1 MFRSQ
6 QGFLQ
11 VAALAA
17 VTASCLAAAACGGS
31 ATDPLANMS
40 GAKIQTEAVVNADAA
55 PSLTLH
61 GTEFAGTTKTT
72 YSLGIKHGKG
82 CAGTIGTSA
91 GNMNV
96 VVLGD
101 TAYAKPGNPPQ
112 GKYLAG
118 ASVDAGYGGV
128 GGICNMSR
136 FTGMAFSPG
145 SDVTKGALTT
155 LNGIR
160 VLPLTGHGGL
170 GQLTMY
176 VTDANKPQLVEW
188 TTSGNREGAT
198 YSFSVGAPVT
208 LTAPPSSQVKTVD
221 IGDD

>member
-6 QGFLQ
+6 LGFLQ
-11 VAALAA
+11 AAALAA

-31 ATDPLANMS
+31 APDPLANVS
-40 GAKIQTEAVVNADAA
+40 GAKIQTEAVANADAA

-61 GTEFAGTTKTT
+61 GTEVAGSTKTT
-72 YSLGIKHGKG
+72 YRLGIKHGQG

-101 TAYAKPGNPPQ
+101 TAYAKPGNAPQ

-118 ASVDAGYGGV
+118 ASVDAGYAGV

-136 FTGMAFSPG
+136 FTGMIFSPG
-145 SDVTKGALTT
+145 SEVTKGALTT

-170 GQLTMY
+170 GQLTVY

-188 TTSGNREGAT
+188 TTAGNKEGAT

-208 LTAPPSSQVKTVD
+208 LAAPPPSQVKTVD
-221 IGDD
+221 NGDD